1 MTEIIKI
8 RVGMTNVY
16 LLQSE
21 FSFYILIDTSI
32 SNGRDKF
39 IRQLSRYG
47 ISPSQ
52 IKIIIITHAHI
63 DHTGCLAAI
72 KELTGAKVI
81 AHQEAATY
89 IESGH
94 SPLPVFSRS
103 ALNNITKKMQSQYPK
118 LSKIEPI
125 KVDIV
130 IDEEYD
136 LKEWG
141 IQAKVIPTPGHTMG
155 SVSVILEHGDSF
167 VGDTLFN
174 ISPFTIMPPI
184 VENRTRLYNSWERLI
199 NSDSEYYYPG
209 HGNRIPRKRFL
220 QAIKK
225 ASK

>member
-1 MTEIIKI
+1 
-8 RVGMTNVY
+8 MTNIY

-21 FSFYILIDTSI
+21 FSFYVLLDTSI
-32 SNGRDKF
+32 STGRDKF
-39 IRQLSRYG
+39 IRQLSRNG

-52 IKIIIITHAHI
+52 IKIIIITHAHP
-63 DHTGCLAAI
+63 DHIGCLSAI

-81 AHQEAATY
+81 AHKEAAAY
-89 IESGH
+89 IESGY
-94 SPLPVFSRS
+94 SPLPVFSS
-103 ALNNITKKMQSQYPK
+103 SILNNIAKKVQSRYPES
-118 LSKIEPI
+118 SKVEPT

-130 IDEEYD
+130 IDRDYD

-141 IQAKVIPTPGHTMG
+141 IQGKVILTPGHTMG
-155 SVSVILEHGDSF
+155 SVSVILENGESF

-184 VENRTRLYNSWERLI
+184 VEDRSKLENSWQRLI
-199 NSDSEYYYPG
+199 KRDSEYYFPG

-220 QAIKK
+220 RALKR